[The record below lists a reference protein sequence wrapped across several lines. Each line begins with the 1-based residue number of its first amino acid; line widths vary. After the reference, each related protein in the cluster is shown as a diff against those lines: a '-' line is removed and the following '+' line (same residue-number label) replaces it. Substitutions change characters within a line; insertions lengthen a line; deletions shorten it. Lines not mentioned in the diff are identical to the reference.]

1 MSAALL
7 IAGLVATAAPA
18 NVEATLKSA
27 IEDFEF
33 GEHATAE
40 KKLFG
45 LLNPIQLPSAEDV
58 ILARQYLGACYF
70 LLDQR
75 PKAESE
81 FSKILVLD
89 PEHKLD
95 PQVFSPAL
103 VQFFEEVR
111 VRTGVA
117 MKKAPED
124 EKKPPP
130 LTDATKPK
138 IHSDL
143 NLSPPP
149 KPPLGL
155 AFVPFGVGQFNNRQ
169 ALKGALF
176 LTVEGGLF
184 ATAVGSFVSF
194 NGLGTTLPDGSFQV
208 SPADKET
215 AATLQSVYLA
225 TFYAG
230 LGVLA
235 IGVIEALISY
245 PGDAVE
251 SAYDTASASEGR
263 GLPPAALSAQAASA
277 AWVRF

>member
-1 MSAALL
+1 VSAALL

-18 NVEATLKSA
+18 NVEGTLKSA

-33 GEHATAE
+33 GEHAAAE

-117 MKKAPED
+117 MKKSAEE
-124 EKKPPP
+124 EKKPP
-130 LTDATKPK
+130 LTEAAKPK

-149 KPPLGL
+149 RPPIGL

-184 ATAVGSFVSF
+184 ATAIGSFVSF

-251 SAYDTASASEGR
+251 SPASTAMLAPGT
-263 GLPPAALSAQAASA
+263 PLSAQAASGA
-277 AWVRF
+277 LVRF

>member
-18 NVEATLKSA
+18 NVEGTLKSA

-117 MKKAPED
+117 MKKGLED
-124 EKKPPP
+124 EKKPPLVEEP
-130 LTDATKPK
+130 KPK
-138 IHSDL
+138 PKVHSELD
-143 NLSPPP
+143 LSPPR

-184 ATAVGSFVSF
+184 ATAIGSFVSF

-245 PGDAVE
+245 PGDGVE
-251 SAYDTASASEGR
+251 SPDSSTAMFAPGTSPSALATSG
-263 GLPPAALSAQAASA
+263 AL
-277 AWVRF
+277 VRF